1 LRRHADSPRLTAL
14 AVALLLAAGAFGAA
28 RSASA
33 AEPAKPTR
41 GPSTEKERLEALRL
55 VELLETS
62 PTAGEAAAARQ
73 TLVVWLGEVPDLE
86 IRFCSAILGS
96 AKEIEAIPQG
106 LALQP
111 ALSQAAYQ
119 IRHPQARPNDLEVF
133 VAGLEGALRAYD
145 AMRVAGGT
153 ESLPLFESL
162 RGERAR
168 GRLLDVVQARLKNC
182 K

>member
-1 LRRHADSPRLTAL
+1 LRRHANLPKIAPF
-14 AVALLLAAGAFGAA
+14 AAALLVAAVCGAPPSPAA
-28 RSASA
+28 A

-41 GPSTEKERLEALRL
+41 GPSTEKERLEGLRL

-62 PTAGEAAAARQ
+62 PTAAEAPAARQ

-86 IRFCSAILGS
+86 IRFCSAVLGT
-96 AKEIEAIPQG
+96 AKELEAIPPG

-119 IRHPQARPNDLEVF
+119 IRHPQARPGDLEVYI
-133 VAGLEGALRAYD
+133 AGVEGALRAYE
-145 AMRVAGGT
+145 AMRTAGGT
-153 ESLPLFESL
+153 EPLPLFESL
-162 RGERAR
+162 RTERSR
-168 GRLLDVVQARLKNC
+168 GRLLDVVQARIKNC